1 MTGVITDPAFW
12 WVALPAVLL
21 LGLSKSGFASG
32 MGSLATPLLAV
43 AMPVPQAAA
52 VMLPLLAVAD
62 AMALWSL
69 RRSLDR
75 AVLRQL
81 LPAGLAGIVIGW
93 LSFGLLPGHVV
104 AGIVGVITLLFLAQ
118 QLVWPPRADAPLP
131 GHGQTATLALLSGY
145 TSFVAHG
152 GGPPIAMAL
161 LPRRMEPLAYAG
173 TSAVFFATI
182 NLAKWVPYALLGL
195 FDARNLATSAVL
207 VPVAAG
213 GVILGV
219 WATRRVSTRW
229 FYRLVQLGMLLTGL
243 KLLMDGIWP
252 HG

>member
-1 MTGVITDPAFW
+1 VTGVISDPAFW
-12 WVALPAVLL
+12 WLALPAVLL

-32 MGSLATPLLAV
+32 LGSLATPLLAV

-69 RRSLDR
+69 RGTPDWR
-75 AVLRQL
+75 VLKQL

-118 QLVWPPRADAPLP
+118 QLMWPPRADAPLP
-131 GHGQTATLALLSGY
+131 GKAQTGTLALLSGY

-152 GGPPIAMAL
+152 GGPPMAMAL

-173 TSAVFFATI
+173 TSAVFFATV

-195 FDARNLATSAVL
+195 FDARHLATSAVL

-213 GVILGV
+213 GVVLGV
-219 WATRRVSTRW
+219 WAAKRVSTRW
-229 FYRLVQLGMLLTGL
+229 FYRLVQVGMLLTGL
-243 KLLMDGIWP
+243 KLLMDAFSP
-252 HG
+252 HP

>member
-32 MGSLATPLLAV
+32 LGSLATPLLAV

-69 RRSLDR
+69 RRTIDT

-81 LPAGLAGIVIGW
+81 LPAGLIGILVGW

-118 QLVWPPRADAPLP
+118 QLLWPPRADAPLP
-131 GHGQTATLALLSGY
+131 GHAKTATLALLSGY

-152 GGPPIAMAL
+152 GGPPMAMAL
-161 LPRRMEPLAYAG
+161 LPRRMEPLTYAG
-173 TSAVFFATI
+173 TSAVFFATV
-182 NLAKWVPYALLGL
+182 NLAKWVPYGLLGL
-195 FDARNLATSAVL
+195 FDARNLSTSAVL

-213 GVILGV
+213 GVVLGV
-219 WATRRVSTRW
+219 WAAKRVSTRW
-229 FYRLVQLGMLLTGL
+229 FYRLVQVGMLLTGL
-243 KLLMDGIWP
+243 KLLSDGIWP
-252 HG
+252 HA